1 MKIHDLVQGSP
12 EWHAHRASHFNASD
26 APAML
31 GCSPY
36 KTRSELLKEYA
47 TGFTKEVD
55 AGTQKLFDDGHRFE
69 AFARSIAEEIIGEE
83 LFPCVGS
90 QHEYSASFDGLTMLG
105 DVNFEHKTLNNELRD
120 AMFDGCT
127 GADLPKAY
135 RVQMEQQHMVSECD
149 RTLFMATKWDSEGAL
164 IEKRECWYKTDLQ
177 LRKEIGMGWIQFKS
191 DLANYQH
198 VEEAPKVVSGPV
210 LNLPAVSVQVSG
222 EIAIIDNLTAF
233 GAALTDFVQKQ
244 LILEP
249 TTDQDF
255 ADLETQIKTLKKAED
270 ALNQAEA
277 AALAQVATIDTM
289 KRTKDMLHKL
299 ARDNR
304 LMAEKLLDAKK
315 QSIRVEIRQEGE
327 AALKAHIDTLNKRL
341 GGKVTLPVITG
352 NFAGVMSG
360 KKTVKSLRDAVDAE
374 LANCKIKANELADR
388 MDINLQS
395 LRELAAGKEF
405 LFMDAQAIVQK
416 ENGDLVNLIKAR
428 IAEHDAK
435 EQARLDE
442 QREQIRKE
450 EEAKAAAKVRLEQI
464 AQQAKDD
471 AAKAEAQK
479 AIDDAAA
486 STGIV
491 RQHATEAHGTIPA
504 QASADGLKIRV
515 DRTTPD
521 GSQLLSSH
529 EVVGFSDGEP
539 AQPRVIKVQIDGK
552 PATKEQVE
560 LAVGIIR
567 PSNAELV
574 NVIAAHYN
582 VKKII
587 AARWLLDAHNSITE
601 AEVA

>member
-1 MKIHDLVQGSP
+1 MKILKLVQGSP
-12 EWHAHRASHFNASD
+12 EWHAHRNRPNSRNASE
-26 APAML
+26 AAAVM
-31 GCSPY
+31 GFSPY
-36 KTRSELLKEYA
+36 KTRNDLLKEKA
-47 TGFTKEVD
+47 TGLVPEVD
-55 AGTQKLFDDGHRFE
+55 AGTQSRFDDGHAAE
-69 AFARSIAEEIIGEE
+69 AAARPNVEIIIDEE
-83 LFPCVGS
+83 LYPATATS
-90 QHEYSASFDGLTMLG
+90 DDEYLGASFDGITIDESFFWENKLYNQSLEAYIKANNDLPDSHWPQVEQQFMISKAESCLFTLCDTAG
-105 DVNFEHKTLNNELRD
+105 NIKTYLAYESRPERQAAVL
-120 AMFDGCT
+120 AGWKQFD
-127 GADLPKAY
+127 ADLA
-135 RVQMEQQHMVSECD
+135 
-149 RTLFMATKWDSEGAL
+149 A
-164 IEKRECWYKTDLQ
+164 
-177 LRKEIGMGWIQFKS
+177 
-191 DLANYQH
+191 YQH
-198 VEEAPKVVSGPV
+198 REEAPKVVSGPV
-210 LNLPAVSVQVSG
+210 LDLPAVSVQVSG

-233 GAALTDFVQKQ
+233 GTALTDFVNKQ
-244 LILEP
+244 LIREP
-249 TTDQDF
+249 KTDQDF
-255 ADLETQIKTLKKAED
+255 ADLDTQIKTLKKAED

-277 AALAQVATIDTM
+277 AALAQVATIDQM
-289 KRTKDMLHKL
+289 KRTKDMLHKM
-299 ARDNR
+299 AHENR
-304 LMAEKLLDAKK
+304 LMAEKLLEAKK
-315 QSIRVEIRQEGE
+315 ASIRIEIKQEGE
-327 AALKAHIDTLNKRL
+327 LALTAHIATLNKRL
-341 GGKVTLPVITG
+341 GGKVTLPAIAG

-471 AAKAEAQK
+471 AKNAIEKAQQEAP
-479 AIDDAAA
+479 IRHVPLTT
-486 STGIV
+486 STEQPV
-491 RQHATEAHGTIPA
+491 VEV
-504 QASADGLKIRV
+504 SA
-515 DRTTPD
+515 
-521 GSQLLSSH
+521 
-529 EVVGFSDGEP
+529 
-539 AQPRVIKVQIDGK
+539 PRVIKVQIDGK

>member
-1 MKIHDLVQGSP
+1 MKIIKLVAGSP
-12 EWHAHRASHFNASD
+12 EWDAHRARMDARNASE
-26 APAML
+26 APVMMGA
-31 GCSPY
+31 SK
-36 KTRSELLKEYA
+36 KTSRRELLRLKATGSSKEYSDWVM
-47 TGFTKEVD
+47 EV
-55 AGTQKLFDDGHRFE
+55 LFERGHEVE
-69 AFARSIAEEIIGEE
+69 AMARPIAEELIGEE
-83 LFPCVGS
+83 LFPVIGTTDDG
-90 QHEYSASFDGLTMLG
+90 YLGASFDGITDGLSTLG
-105 DVNFEHKTLNNELRD
+105 NIPWECKQWNEAKAADVRNNILPEEDYWQVVQQLVVREAEKSLYMVTDGTKEKTVWMWFEL
-120 AMFDGCT
+120 
-127 GADLPKAY
+127 KA
-135 RVQMEQQHMVSECD
+135 ED
-149 RTLFMATKWDSEGAL
+149 RTKLM
-164 IEKRECWYKTDLQ
+164 Q
-177 LRKEIGMGWIQFKS
+177 GWKQFDI

-222 EIAIIDNLTAF
+222 EIAIIDNLTVF

-341 GGKVTLPVITG
+341 GSKVTLPVIAA

-450 EEAKAAAKVRLEQI
+450 EEAKAAAKIRLEQI
-464 AQQAKDD
+464 AEQAKKDH
-471 AAKAEAQK
+471 EEIQK
-479 AIDDAAA
+479 GLDAAA
-486 STGIV
+486 ELAEINAKV
-491 RQHATEAHGTIPA
+491 RDEIKQKQLEVPNPKSFP
-504 QASADGLKIRV
+504 QANIS
-515 DRTTPD
+515 
-521 GSQLLSSH
+521 
-529 EVVGFSDGEP
+529 GEP
-539 AQPRVIKVQIDGK
+539 AQPMVIKVEIDGI
-552 PATKEQVE
+552 PATHEQVA
-560 LAVGIIR
+560 LAAGLMR
-567 PSNAELV
+567 PSDDMIVATLASAFKV
-574 NVIAAHYN
+574 D
-582 VKKII
+582 KKMAIE
-587 AARWLLDAHNSITE
+587 WLFDLDLTKLD
-601 AEVA
+601 EVA